1 MASNN
6 PKKGKEQEVKIYI
19 TIINEYVNQGKNCA
33 LATWRQRFNT
43 QLKHLKAL
51 HYRNKTLQKHEKE
64 QDRLKK
70 DEEGY
75 FTNDIL
81 QIKFFKGHLFHPF
94 WILPFFRSFFLML
107 LVAFKGFSSFHFLL
121 MLMLGVGLKRRRFSK
136 GILCEECEEVWSKPL
151 E

>member
-1 MASNN
+1 MLSQHDD
-6 PKKGKEQEVKIYI
+6 KDSTQ
-19 TIINEYVNQGKNCA
+19 
-33 LATWRQRFNT
+33 

-94 WILPFFRSFFLML
+94 
-107 LVAFKGFSSFHFLL
+107 
-121 MLMLGVGLKRRRFSK
+121 
-136 GILCEECEEVWSKPL
+136 
-151 E
+151 